1 MKFTIE
7 QLKLADELCFQD
19 DAKRLFKKHFPEF
32 WMIYIADF
40 SGKYECDLMRWVFS
54 WSRGDMGSHER
65 EVGDAIDAMI
75 QDILG
80 DNDHE

>member
-1 MKFTIE
+1 
-7 QLKLADELCFQD
+7 
-19 DAKRLFKKHFPEF
+19 
-32 WMIYIADF
+32 MIYIADF